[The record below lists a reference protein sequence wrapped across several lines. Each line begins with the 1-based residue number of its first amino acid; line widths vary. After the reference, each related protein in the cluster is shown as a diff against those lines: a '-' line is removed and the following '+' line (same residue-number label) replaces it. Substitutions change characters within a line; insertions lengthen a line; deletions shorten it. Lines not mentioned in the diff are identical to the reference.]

1 MSCPH
6 RPHCDQISGTVEQP
20 VEYNAPTTAVDWGR
34 LVDRIRARDASA
46 MEELYAL
53 FERGLRF
60 YLYRQVGAQELED
73 KIHDIF
79 LVVVQAIRRGEL
91 REPERL
97 MGFVRTVAHRRVAA
111 HIDKIV
117 HERQEETPLESGI
130 PVRDASLTPE
140 EAALSQERIDLM
152 TRTLRSM
159 PPRHREILTRF
170 YLQEQSQEQI
180 CAEMHLN
187 DTQFRLL
194 KSRAKA
200 RFGEKGRQRLGGT
213 ILDRAFSG
221 FRH

>member
-1 MSCPH
+1 
-6 RPHCDQISGTVEQP
+6 VEHP
-20 VEYNAPTTAVDWGR
+20 GEYDAPTASVDWEC
-34 LVDRIRARDASA
+34 LVDRIRANDAGA

-53 FERGLRF
+53 FERGIRF

-97 MGFVRTVAHRRVAA
+97 MGFVRTIAHRRVAA
-111 HIDKIV
+111 HIDKVV
-117 HERQEETPLESGI
+117 HERKEETSLESGI

-140 EAALSQERIDLM
+140 ETALSQERIDLM

-159 PPRHREILTRF
+159 PPRDREILTRY
-170 YLQEQSQEQI
+170 YLQEQTQDQI
-180 CAEMHLN
+180 CAEMHLTE
-187 DTQFRLL
+187 TQFRLL

-200 RFGEKGRQRLGGT
+200 RFGEKGRQRLAGK
-213 ILDRAFSG
+213 ILERAFSG
-221 FRH
+221 FGH